1 MVTDHQYRRLKKLIH
16 TERTKVIAAS
26 KAGMDVKTARKY
38 LGSDIPPS
46 ELKKPHTWRT
56 RKDPF
61 EEDWPEIKQ
70 KLGVNTGFEA
80 KVLFEYL
87 QRSYPGKYEDG
98 QLRTLQRYVKV
109 WRSKAILTFDYEW
122 LKEELLV
129 EEKFKTKL
137 HGKIT
142 HEAVL

>member
-1 MVTDHQYRRLKKLIH
+1 MFSLSFLGLTLV
-16 TERTKVIAAS
+16 VILS
-26 KAGMDVKTARKY
+26 LPIT
-38 LGSDIPPS
+38 
-46 ELKKPHTWRT
+46 
-56 RKDPF
+56 
-61 EEDWPEIKQ
+61 
-70 KLGVNTGFEA
+70 
-80 KVLFEYL
+80 
-87 QRSYPGKYEDG
+87 
-98 QLRTLQRYVKV
+98 TLQRHVKV